1 MAPQNLTQHRRLQLI
16 KEASETSSRA
26 QFIQAVNQ
34 AGRIA
39 QGDKMHHN
47 VKALAGQFQIL
58 GEFLEAGPYGTGHIN
73 DTYRVV
79 FVQGGT
85 IARYILQRINHN
97 VFKNPPALMENV
109 MRVTSHIREKLIQQG
124 ASDISRR
131 VLTVI
136 PTRAGGSYFRED
148 GGNYWRAYIFIE
160 KARTYDVLE
169 TPKQAYEAAKAFGKF
184 QGQLADLSGPSLH
197 DAIPNFHN
205 GPMRYQTFLKALEAD
220 VCQRAVTARPE
231 IEFLRSHAPIFDV
244 LPALYQKG
252 KIPLRVTHND
262 TKLNNVMLDDKTGEG
277 ICVIDLDTLMPGLIH
292 FDFGDIVRT
301 STSPAK
307 EDEQDLSKVTMLLP
321 RFEAIVNGFLES
333 IGESITPTER
343 EHLVLAGKLITL
355 IIGTRFLTDYL
366 AGDQYFKIHREG
378 HNLDRSRTQFKL
390 VASMEEQEEEMHSLV
405 AKWGAH

>member
-1 MAPQNLTQHRRLQLI
+1 MR
-16 KEASETSSRA
+16 
-26 QFIQAVNQ
+26 
-34 AGRIA
+34 
-39 QGDKMHHN
+39 HN
-47 VKALAGQFQIL
+47 VKAVAGQFQIL
-58 GEFLEAGPYGTGHIN
+58 GEFVEAAPYGTGHIN

-79 FVQGGT
+79 FNQGGT
-85 IARYILQRINHN
+85 IAPYILQRINHN

-124 ASDISRR
+124 SKDVSRR

-136 PTRAGGSYFRED
+136 PTRKGGSFFQDDE
-148 GGNYWRAYIFIE
+148 GNYWRAYIFIE

-169 TPKQAYEAAKAFGKF
+169 TSAQAYEAAKAFGKF
-184 QGQLADLSGPSLH
+184 QRQLADLSGPALH
-197 DAIPNFHN
+197 DTIPNFHN
-205 GPMRYQTFLKALEAD
+205 GPMRYKVFLKALEED
-220 VCQRAVTARPE
+220 VCQRAATAKPE
-231 IEFLRSHAPIFDV
+231 IEFLRSHAAIFNV

-252 KIPLRVTHND
+252 EIPLRVTHND
-262 TKLNNVMLDDKTGEG
+262 TKLNNVMLDDETGEG

-321 RFEAIVNGFLES
+321 RFEAIVKGFLES
-333 IGESITPTER
+333 IGESITPIER
-343 EHLVLAGKLITL
+343 DHLVLAGKLITL

-378 HNLDRSRTQFKL
+378 HNLDRCRTQFKL